1 MSLKILHDD
10 IYDQDGNWLKKIECP
25 KSAQLKDMQSLSST
39 KSKCSLC
46 DHVVHNTDFMTESDI
61 VTLLRRDPKA
71 CLKISV
77 SNPIFE
83 VRS

>member
-1 MSLKILHDD
+1 MSLKIVDDD

-39 KSKCSLC
+39 MSKCSLC
-46 DHVVHNTDFMTESDI
+46 DHVVHNTDFMSESDI
-61 VTLLRRDPKA
+61 MTLLRRDPKA

-83 VRS
+83 VQS